1 MLRTEFL
8 KTKKCEICNNNF
20 DSFSEHS
27 EYRLFLKHLKNKHNI
42 SYEDYYVKYYLNGI
56 IPKCECGC
64 DKKPNFYKGDFN
76 KYYGDH
82 KNKTLP
88 KNSSIIKIKKQLKIV
103 NNLENRLKK
112 LNLSILDIENAWN
125 NFKNMDKSMQMLSKE
140 LSIDFRTLKSYWI
153 ELKFIENKEVFKRLT
168 LKSKTKWLNKI
179 VEPDNDKKEYLKSL
193 IPSIHKYLENRN
205 KVTIDE
211 IVKYFK
217 LDINKNYFC
226 LFLDDQL
233 NNSEISKIKFF
244 KSSNIEIEFF
254 NVLRFYFGNSITHS
268 FELEHKIFDFK
279 LGKKILI
286 ELDGEYWHGS
296 EYSIKN
302 DKLKNEIALR
312 NGYVLIR
319 ISDKKVKELDNLIK
333 IKKLYDKFK

>member
-1 MLRTEFL
+1 MLKNKFL
-8 KTKKCEICNNNF
+8 KTKECEICGKNF
-20 DSFSEHS
+20 NGISENS
-27 EYRLFLKHLKNKHNI
+27 DYRLFLSHLKNEHNI
-42 SYEDYYVKYYLNGI
+42 SYEDYYTKYYLNGI
-56 IPKCECGC
+56 KPKCECGC
-64 DKKPNFYKGDFN
+64 GNVTKYYKGEFN

-88 KNSSIIKIKKQLKIV
+88 KNSSINKIKEKLKIV
-103 NNLENRLKK
+103 NNLENRLIK
-112 LNLSILDIENAWN
+112 LNLTINDIEDAWDDFIN
-125 NFKNMDKSMQMLSKE
+125 LNKSMSMISKD
-140 LSIDFRTLKSYWI
+140 LSIDFRTLKSYWF
-153 ELKFIENKEVFKRLT
+153 ELKLIDNKEVFKRFT

-179 VEPDNDKKEYLKSL
+179 VEPNDDKKEYLKSL
-193 IPSIHKYLENRN
+193 IPNIHKYLENRN
-205 KVTIDE
+205 NVTIDE
-211 IVKYFK
+211 LVKFFK

-233 NNSEISKIKFF
+233 NNNEISKIKFF

-254 NVLRFYFGNSITHS
+254 NVLRFYFGNSIIHS

-286 ELDGEYWHGS
+286 ELDGEYWHNFEQS
-296 EYSIKN
+296 KIN
-302 DKLKNEIALR
+302 DKLKNEIALK

-319 ISDKKVKELDNLIK
+319 ISDKNINDLDNLIK